1 MALTAFKTILRAIDM
16 KILSKIKTTTR
27 RNKPC
32 QKDKNIERPIIA
44 EFKTNFYQGVF
55 YGFSK

>member
-1 MALTAFKTILRAIDM
+1 MMRLFKNKKAFKNAHP
-16 KILSKIKTTTR
+16 TTR

-32 QKDKNIERPIIA
+32 QKDKNIEWVIIA
-44 EFKTNFYQGVF
+44 EFKANFYQGVF

>member
-1 MALTAFKTILRAIDM
+1 MEILN
-16 KILSKIKTTTR
+16 KIKTPTR

-32 QKDKNIERPIIA
+32 QKDKNIEWVIIA